1 MIFQAFS
8 RTFQETLKNQ
18 GKFRCSRRCGNPGDG
33 NIMRPIAN
41 ILVKRAPILPPSG
54 GNIGNSNEFKPKY
67 IKIELEAIEYYA
79 GRKEILLAGISRSM
93 HIIAS

>member
-1 MIFQAFS
+1 
-8 RTFQETLKNQ
+8 
-18 GKFRCSRRCGNPGDG
+18 
-33 NIMRPIAN
+33 MRPIAN

-79 GRKEILLAGISRSM
+79 GRKEILLAGICRSK

>member
-1 MIFQAFS
+1 MKPSCSI
-8 RTFQETLKNQ
+8 EQ
-18 GKFRCSRRCGNPGDG
+18 GGVTQPHSDG
-33 NIMRPIAN
+33 NITRPIAN
-41 ILVKRAPILPPSG
+41 ILYGKVVKRAPILPPSG

>member
-1 MIFQAFS
+1 MICDFLRNSEA
-8 RTFQETLKNQ
+8 EPE
-18 GKFRCSRRCGNPGDG
+18 NPLSYKKKEC
-33 NIMRPIAN
+33 ITRPIAN
-41 ILVKRAPILPPSG
+41 ILYGKVVKRAPILPSSG